1 MHKIQKFKFGD
12 RLKEVL
18 REKGLNPYRLT
29 ELTTLSKDTVR
40 QLLVKSMRNP
50 RLDTILEVLDALKM
64 NTQEFFWGW
73 SVHILV
79 QKRIS
84 YKNTV
89 KFLF

>member
-40 QLLVKSMRNP
+40 QLLVKSTRNP
-50 RLDTILEVLDALKM
+50 RFDTFGYI
-64 NTQEFFWGW
+64 
-73 SVHILV
+73 
-79 QKRIS
+79 
-84 YKNTV
+84 
-89 KFLF
+89 

>member
-1 MHKIQKFKFGD
+1 MHKIQKFKFGE

-64 NTQEFFWGW
+64 NTQEFFGDGP
-73 SVHILV
+73 
-79 QKRIS
+79 
-84 YKNTV
+84 YT
-89 KFLF
+89 F

>member
-40 QLLVKSMRNP
+40 QLLVKSTRNP
-50 RLDTILEVLDALKM
+50 RFDTILEVLDALKM
-64 NTQEFFWGW
+64 NAQEFFGDGP
-73 SVHILV
+73 
-79 QKRIS
+79 
-84 YKNTV
+84 YT
-89 KFLF
+89 F

>member
-64 NTQEFFWGW
+64 NAQEFFGDGP
-73 SVHILV
+73 
-79 QKRIS
+79 
-84 YKNTV
+84 YT
-89 KFLF
+89 F